1 MWIIWTDGITV
12 MARNTMTDQYY
23 AGTDALI
30 VFRDVIS
37 TLVGGERIYVKSG
50 LYNVNGTIEII
61 KSCTLDLEDFAQIV
75 LMNNSNC
82 NMIYAHGAPGSPI
95 TFVIRGGILDGNRN
109 NQVGGFYSILTENT
123 TYFRV
128 MESTFNNFGEAAI
141 MALANNTRPR
151 IVRSRFSNCYYASSY
166 VPVYHCILDD
176 CFIGVF
182 NASLFDSELTN
193 ISHTGAYPGYG
204 DRIIGNRFTAKP
216 GATMSGVSVEYGD
229 PQMIK
234 IVGNEF
240 NLSGAAASI
249 GIGVSPNTNGLTV
262 RGVVMNGNTIYGCA
276 GSAISIQ
283 HLPGVAPVAIDQI
296 TIDDNIFANNSR
308 YGVEIDFP
316 VGGIVPNLI
325 RIGSG
330 NKFLSNTLGRIYP
343 RGHGIEIGE
352 APSYEH
358 VVYLPGSSNIF
369 AGSVTG
375 TGVVTGGDRLFMA
388 TLAGAGSTAT
398 GFNRPL
404 MRGEDLSMDYDKEF
418 IIEWRAYRLSLGS
431 TTNAIAYLKIDDDIP
446 WPPAPVD
453 PSSNSVGFRINNF
466 AVRGLVYGNGILTN
480 IDLGVTLTDRIPA
493 SFKIHSVPGRGVFFY
508 INDLLVGTVTTNLP
522 SGILVGGEYI
532 TAAITN
538 GASAADA
545 RLYVQRVIYRRQL

>member
-1 MWIIWTDGITV
+1 
-12 MARNTMTDQYY
+12 
-23 AGTDALI
+23 
-30 VFRDVIS
+30 
-37 TLVGGERIYVKSG
+37 
-50 LYNVNGTIEII
+50 
-61 KSCTLDLEDFAQIV
+61 
-75 LMNNSNC
+75 
-82 NMIYAHGAPGSPI
+82 
-95 TFVIRGGILDGNRN
+95 
-109 NQVGGFYSILTENT
+109 
-123 TYFRV
+123 
-128 MESTFNNFGEAAI
+128 
-141 MALANNTRPR
+141 
-151 IVRSRFSNCYYASSY
+151 
-166 VPVYHCILDD
+166 
-176 CFIGVF
+176 
-182 NASLFDSELTN
+182 
-193 ISHTGAYPGYG
+193 
-204 DRIIGNRFTAKP
+204 
-216 GATMSGVSVEYGD
+216 
-229 PQMIK
+229 
-234 IVGNEF
+234 
-240 NLSGAAASI
+240 
-249 GIGVSPNTNGLTV
+249 
-262 RGVVMNGNTIYGCA
+262 
-276 GSAISIQ
+276 
-283 HLPGVAPVAIDQI
+283 VAIDQI

-308 YGVEIDFP
+308 YGVEINFP

-522 SGILVGGEYI
+522 SGILLGGEHI